1 MLKIKYDECVL
12 LWTTE
17 KVAARFYFWLKFLHF
32 ICFLPS
38 LSLSH
43 AHTNLIS
50 FYLVSIFIHFHF
62 RFDFIFGLMC
72 SCFSRLDRLDS
83 IQFNP
88 IQPNW
93 TKLSGLAVMFIG
105 YQIGKMYYVFNS
117 NELKDGY
124 PKALTTLGLPASLD
138 KIDAV
143 LVWGHNN
150 RTYFYSGDMYWR

>member
-1 MLKIKYDECVL
+1 MCVALNNRKSRCPFLFLVKISSFHL
-12 LWTTE
+12 FPTLS
-17 KVAARFYFWLKFLHF
+17 
-32 ICFLPS
+32 IS
-38 LSLSH
+38 LFH

-83 IQFNP
+83 IQFNS